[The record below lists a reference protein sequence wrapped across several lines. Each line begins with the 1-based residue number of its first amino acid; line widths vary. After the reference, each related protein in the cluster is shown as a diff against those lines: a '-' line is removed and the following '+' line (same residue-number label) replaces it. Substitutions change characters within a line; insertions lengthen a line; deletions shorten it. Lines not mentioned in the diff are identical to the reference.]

1 MTAMII
7 LIYLVIFLMW
17 IFFFSEKIAKMADL
31 VTSLSSFIF
40 PHVFQ
45 PLDGSDVESDN
56 DAVLRCSDQQSALDI
71 EYNPSLALQES
82 LALSSSLEVSQE
94 VTISMEENEGIPITP
109 TKPPVRLPAL
119 SPITPTANL
128 KVLMSAAS
136 PDIRVL
142 DTKRQKKALF
152 NAIADHASFLKE
164 QQVVD
169 VSGDRTL
176 EDGTETGSLS
186 QGEDGIEEDG
196 DKPINR
202 KSKSLGLLCQRY
214 LHNNHFDVTMFII
227 RKR

>member
-1 MTAMII
+1 
-7 LIYLVIFLMW
+7 
-17 IFFFSEKIAKMADL
+17 MADL
-31 VTSLSSFIF
+31 VTSLSGFIF
-40 PHVFQ
+40 PDVFQ
-45 PLDGSDVESDN
+45 ALDSSDVELDN
-56 DAVLRCSDQQSALDI
+56 ETELRSSDQQSALNID
-71 EYNPSLALQES
+71 YNTSTAFLQES
-82 LALSSSLEVSQE
+82 LTLNSSLDISQE
-94 VTISMEENEGIPITP
+94 VTIDMEENEEIPITP

-164 QQVVD
+164 QQVVRGVRIQD
-169 VSGDRTL
+169 
-176 EDGTETGSLS
+176 DGTETGSLS

-202 KSKSLGLLCQRY
+202 KSKSLGLLCRRY
-214 LHNNHFDVTMFII
+214 WIRNINIETTMFIDHL
-227 RKR
+227 KNNTTS